1 MSLRGMLK
9 VHVDGEER
17 KRKQQ
22 KEVEGNTPYNRIDE
36 KGRSKVEVEVG
47 SDSEPPSVEDE
58 SGQHYAGND
67 AREEDEALYN
77 NFSDQVEELNIAS
90 EDTSPNHSEID
101 NDNHVRVSEQQEREE
116 IVLKILNTGC
126 MKNLKKL
133 HGVGVKRAQA
143 IMDNRPFHQLNDLN
157 RKGVLGKKLFEAFM
171 KRNVHE
177 VC

>member
-1 MSLRGMLK
+1 MCRNDDGKREKMSLRGMLK

-47 SDSEPPSVEDE
+47 SDSEPLSVEDE

-77 NFSDQVEELNIAS
+77 NFSDQVEELVCLKWFI
-90 EDTSPNHSEID
+90 TFSP
-101 NDNHVRVSEQQEREE
+101 
-116 IVLKILNTGC
+116 
-126 MKNLKKL
+126 
-133 HGVGVKRAQA
+133 
-143 IMDNRPFHQLNDLN
+143 
-157 RKGVLGKKLFEAFM
+157 
-171 KRNVHE
+171 
-177 VC
+177 